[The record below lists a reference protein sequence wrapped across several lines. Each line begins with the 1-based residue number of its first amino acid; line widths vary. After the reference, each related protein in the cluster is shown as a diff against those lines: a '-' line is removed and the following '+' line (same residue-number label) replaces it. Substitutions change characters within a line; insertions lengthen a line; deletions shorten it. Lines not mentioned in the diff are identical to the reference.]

1 LAAVLLAVNEKRHTE
16 AMPREMIRGRRPLTE
31 DEERLWAAV
40 ARSVRPLRSKP
51 AIKPPS
57 AHPAKVVP
65 PKPHSAKPSVAKSN
79 ATKPNAS
86 KPSVARH
93 VEHAPQPVPHKAKPP
108 SPANA
113 LARRERQQLARGR
126 AEIDG
131 RIDLHGMTQAEAHDA
146 LLRFLRRAQAEGA
159 KFVLVITG
167 KGGPGGDRG
176 VLRRQVPLWL
186 ALPELR
192 ASVLGFD
199 AAHVG
204 HGGEGALYVRL
215 RKAR

>member
-1 LAAVLLAVNEKRHTE
+1 
-16 AMPREMIRGRRPLTE
+16 MIRGRRHLTAE
-31 DEERLWAAV
+31 EERVWAAV
-40 ARSVRPLRSKP
+40 ARSVRPLRAKP
-51 AIKPPS
+51 TTKPTAKPS
-57 AHPAKVVP
+57 AAQLAKAAP
-65 PKPHSAKPSVAKSN
+65 PKPQSAKPNVTNSN
-79 ATKPNAS
+79 VTKPGG
-86 KPSVARH
+86 ARH
-93 VEHAPQPVPHKAKPP
+93 LEHAPQPVAQKAKPP

-113 LARRERQQLARGR
+113 LARRERQQLARGK
-126 AEIDG
+126 AEIGG

-146 LLRFLRRAQAEGA
+146 LQRFLRRAQAEGA

-192 ASVLGFD
+192 PCVLGFD
-199 AAHVG
+199 IAHVG

-215 RKAR
+215 RKGR

>member
-1 LAAVLLAVNEKRHTE
+1 VSEKRHTE

-40 ARSVRPLRSKP
+40 ARSIRPLRAKPTIKPTSKP
-51 AIKPPS
+51 S
-57 AHPAKVVP
+57 AVPPAKAVAS
-65 PKPHSAKPSVAKSN
+65 KPQNAKPNAIRPSVAKPSVPKHA
-79 ATKPNAS
+79 
-86 KPSVARH
+86 
-93 VEHAPQPVPHKAKPP
+93 EHAAQPVPHKAKPP
-108 SPANA
+108 SPANT
-113 LARRERQQLARGR
+113 LARRERQQLARGK
-126 AEIDG
+126 AELGG

-146 LLRFLRRAQAEGA
+146 LLRFLYRAQAEGA

-186 ALPELR
+186 ALPDMR
-192 ASVLGFD
+192 ACVLGFD
-199 AAHVG
+199 IAHVG

-215 RKAR
+215 RKART

>member
-1 LAAVLLAVNEKRHTE
+1 
-16 AMPREMIRGRRPLTE
+16 MIRGRRPLTE

-40 ARSVRPLRSKP
+40 ARSVRPLRAKP
-51 AIKPPS
+51 TIKPS
-57 AHPAKVVP
+57 ATPPANAMASRPQSVR
-65 PKPHSAKPSVAKSN
+65 PSVAK
-79 ATKPNAS
+79 
-86 KPSVARH
+86 H
-93 VEHAPQPVPHKAKPP
+93 VEHPPQPVAHKAKPP

-113 LARRERQQLARGR
+113 LARHERQQLARGR
-126 AEIDG
+126 AEIGG

-146 LLRFLRRAQAEGA
+146 LIRFLRRAQAEGV

-199 AAHVG
+199 VAHVG

-215 RKAR
+215 RKART

>member
-1 LAAVLLAVNEKRHTE
+1 MGGGGALGAAAARQADDQAGHQALRRA
-16 AMPREMIRGRRPLTE
+16 ARESRCVESRR
-31 DEERLWAAV
+31 A
-40 ARSVRPLRSKP
+40 
-51 AIKPPS
+51 PS
-57 AHPAKVVP
+57 RTSPSRASPNTWSTRRNPFAH
-65 PKPHSAKPSVAKSN
+65 
-79 ATKPNAS
+79 
-86 KPSVARH
+86 R
-93 VEHAPQPVPHKAKPP
+93 AKPP
-108 SPANA
+108 SPANT
-113 LARRERQQLARGR
+113 LARRERQQLARGK
-126 AEIDG
+126 AEIGG

-192 ASVLGFD
+192 ACVLGFD
-199 AAHVG
+199 VAHVG

-215 RKAR
+215 RKGR

>member
-1 LAAVLLAVNEKRHTE
+1 VSDKRHTE
-16 AMPREMIRGRRPLTE
+16 AMPREMIRGRRHLTAE
-31 DEERLWAAV
+31 EERLWAAV
-40 ARSVRPLRSKP
+40 ARSVRPLRLKPATKPSAVQLAKAVASKP
-51 AIKPPS
+51 QSAKPN
-57 AHPAKVVP
+57 VT
-65 PKPHSAKPSVAKSN
+65 KPSVA
-79 ATKPNAS
+79 
-86 KPSVARH
+86 
-93 VEHAPQPVPHKAKPP
+93 PQPVAHKTKPP

-113 LARRERQQLARGR
+113 FVLRERRQLARGK
-126 AEIDG
+126 AEIGG
-131 RIDLHGMTQAEAHDA
+131 RIDLHGMTQAETHDA

-192 ASVLGFD
+192 ACVLGFD
-199 AAHVG
+199 VAHVG
-204 HGGEGALYVRL
+204 HGGDGALYVRL

>member
-1 LAAVLLAVNEKRHTE
+1 
-16 AMPREMIRGRRPLTE
+16 MIRGRRPLTE

-51 AIKPPS
+51 TIKPS
-57 AHPAKVVP
+57 ATPPAKAVP
-65 PKPHSAKPSVAKSN
+65 PKPPGARTSVAKPTV
-79 ATKPNAS
+79 AKPNVA
-86 KPSVARH
+86 KPGAARH
-93 VEHAPQPVPHKAKPP
+93 VEHVPQPVAHKAGPP

-113 LARRERQQLARGR
+113 LARRERQQLARGK
-126 AEIDG
+126 AELGG
-131 RIDLHGMTQAEAHDA
+131 RIDLHGLTQAEAHDA

-192 ASVLGFD
+192 ACVLGFD
-199 AAHVG
+199 VAHVG

-215 RKAR
+215 RKGR

>member
-1 LAAVLLAVNEKRHTE
+1 VSEKRHTE
-16 AMPREMIRGRRPLTE
+16 SMPREMIRGRRPLTE

-40 ARSVRPLRSKP
+40 ARSVRPLRAKP
-51 AIKPPS
+51 TIKPPS
-57 AHPAKVVP
+57 AVPPAKAVP
-65 PKPHSAKPSVAKSN
+65 SKPLSAR
-79 ATKPNAS
+79 
-86 KPSVARH
+86 PSVARH
-93 VEHAPQPVPHKAKPP
+93 VEHAPQPVPHKAKPS
-108 SPANA
+108 SPANT

-126 AEIDG
+126 AEIGG

-146 LLRFLRRAQAEGA
+146 LFRFLRRAQAEGA

-186 ALPELR
+186 ALPAFR
-192 ASVLGFD
+192 TSVLGFD
-199 AAHVG
+199 VAHVG

-215 RKAR
+215 RKART